1 MKVLMLTERLRRGG
15 LWVFALL
22 VASVLTLSACDLV
35 GTDDEDEQDQQQQAV
50 EQQAQQ
56 EEPAP
61 ATPAARPAPTPA
73 EPTGPPPPPVARGGG
88 EGELAYSIL
97 FPSVARVSAGGAT
110 ATGLVISE
118 GLVLVDGAALGGATT
133 ADVSLSNGEV
143 LSGLQV
149 LGQDPLTGIAYLGPV
164 DSSTVRLLPAARLGD
179 GENLRPGSS
188 VYAIGYGSGDSAD
201 ASPSVFSG
209 ILSGIREWTPGQ
221 RSLLRTDIS
230 LPLESDGMILVD
242 ATGTVVGVAPASLAG
257 LGMYVSTG
265 DLARSL
271 RSEQMDAGA
280 VPEPTVVTSTEHTLT
295 VAEDQQSASLFL
307 SEPQM
312 QERVLIT
319 VRSETAGLLQMV
331 DGDGELQQEAPLVS
345 GSTIVALVAESVGP
359 YEIVISPERS
369 SAMEAME
376 DGDDEASEAMSEPA
390 TYAVSSNVPLTSVVE
405 AEAETIASLTIGEP
419 FIGRIDIAGDA
430 DTFELQ
436 VLAGGVYEATVQ
448 SLLLD
453 SFLVIEGAGIG
464 PTADNDSG
472 GGLFN
477 LDSALTIEPTVDG
490 VIRLTVTELSNASSG
505 SYLLT
510 VAQISGPSAADAES
524 EEAMAEEGG
533 AMMAAMLPAPAPPPT
548 VSLRGIGNDGGLQAT
563 LLGLDSRA
571 VGNGLLV
578 DDADGAFEI
587 IVSVIGGD
595 GSLGRLTVTNAQGAV
610 VVEGRVLVSCP
621 SGDQCLAQA
630 IFVGNETAGGPWIV
644 ELSADEPGISE
655 WQIEVE
661 RHE

>member
-1 MKVLMLTERLRRGG
+1 MLTERLRRGG
-15 LWVFALL
+15 LWVFALI
-22 VASVLTLSACDLV
+22 VACALTLSACDLV
-35 GTDDEDEQDQQQQAV
+35 GTDDEDEQDQQQQAA

-56 EEPAP
+56 AQEEEPAP
-61 ATPAARPAPTPA
+61 AAPAARTAPPPA
-73 EPTGPPPPPVARGGG
+73 EPAGPPPPPVARGGG
-88 EGELAYSIL
+88 DGELAYSIL
-97 FPSVARVSAGGAT
+97 FPSVARVSVGSAS

-118 GLVLVDGAALGGATT
+118 GLVVVDAAALGGATT

-149 LGQDPLTGIAYLGPV
+149 LGQDDLTGIAYLGPV
-164 DSSTVRLLPAARLGD
+164 DSSTIRLLPAARLGD
-179 GENLRPGSS
+179 GESLRPGSS
-188 VYAIGYGSGDSAD
+188 VYAVGYASGDAAD
-201 ASPSVFSG
+201 ALPSVFSG
-209 ILSGIREWTPGQ
+209 ILSGVREWTPGQ

-230 LPLESDGMILVD
+230 LPQESEGMVLVD
-242 ATGTVVGVAPASLAG
+242 ASGTVIGVAPASIAG

-271 RSEQMDAGA
+271 RSEQMEAGA
-280 VPEPTVVTSTEHTLT
+280 AAEPTVVTSTEHTLT
-295 VAEDQQSASLFL
+295 VGESQPSASLFL
-307 SEPQM
+307 SDDQIEA
-312 QERVLIT
+312 RVLLT
-319 VRSETAGLLQMV
+319 VRTETAGSMQLV
-331 DGDGELQQEAPLVS
+331 DGGGELQQEASLVS
-345 GSTIVALVAESVGP
+345 GSTIVALATESYGP
-359 YEIVISPERS
+359 YEIVISPGS
-369 SAMEAME
+369 PSAMQE
-376 DGDDEASEAMSEPA
+376 GDDEASEAMSEPV
-390 TYAVSSNVPLTSVVE
+390 TYRVSSSVPLTSVVE
-405 AEAETIASLTIGEP
+405 AEAESLASLTIDEP
-419 FIGRIDIAGDA
+419 FIGRIDIAGDV

-436 VLAGGVYEATVQ
+436 VFAGGVYEATVQ

-453 SFLVIEGAGIG
+453 SFLVIEGAGV
-464 PTADNDSG
+464 AAVDDDSG

-490 VIRLTVTELSNASSG
+490 VIRLTVTELSNARSG

-510 VAQISGPSAADAES
+510 VSQISGPTAAEAES
-524 EEAMAEEGG
+524 EEAMAEESG
-533 AMMAAMLPAPAPPPT
+533 AMMMAAMLPAPAPPPT
-548 VSLRGIGNDGGLQAT
+548 ISLRGIGNDSGLQAT
-563 LLGLDSRA
+563 LIGLGSQS

-630 IFVGNETAGGPWIV
+630 IFVGNESAGGPWIV